1 VRASDVRDRARDLL
15 GRDSESLSERN
26 FIRIL
31 KDAHDADVVDLRR
44 RGDDFEVARAE
55 SAPSVSDQLAKAQP
69 AAAPRSADAGLPAR
83 LSLRGR
89 GSGGRA
95 RPSSLPP
102 ELLSVG
108 IVAMPSDVGSE
119 NGAEEPPPD
128 SAKKRSPRKR
138 GRVSAATPEVAEA
151 TSAPRGA
158 KRPTRARV
166 KKAASKSDDA

>member
-1 VRASDVRDRARDLL
+1 LL

-55 SAPSVSDQLAKAQP
+55 SAPSVSEQLARSQP
-69 AAAPRSADAGLPAR
+69 PPAPRSADTSLPAR

-95 RPSSLPP
+95 RSSLLPP

-119 NGAEEPPPD
+119 NGAEEPPAESP
-128 SAKKRSPRKR
+128 KKRSSRKR
-138 GRVSAATPEVAEA
+138 GRVASASSAPEAAEA
-151 TSAPRGA
+151 APVSRGS
-158 KRPTRARV
+158 KRPRARA
-166 KKAASKSDDA
+166 KKSASKSDDA